1 MHDLFSIPVLVLA
14 ASSGGDM
21 NQVSEG
27 VVVDDDVNNYFNES
41 DPVIY
46 IPVVIN
52 HSPSKNG
59 NTTSPLP
66 NPAPRTPAEMARH
79 NERLNMRRSHDAN
92 MRPKSREEDTARKLQ
107 QQSRIRSASAGRTS
121 HRPSPPDAVADP
133 VVGDKGSIHPSPAAL
148 ALLLNDNAKVI
159 ASGKRQATSQRQ
171 RQQRPP
177 PAPQLQRRSTD
188 ISELSMGSGR
198 KRVDPEEVNSQALL
212 RRHPELQ
219 GVQLPS
225 VVAPPPTTT
234 KSLKTAR
241 TTVSSPRGIEVRCK
255 SVEPPMKSASSSQKK
270 QPESKSTSLVMA
282 VKAPPSAS
290 LNNRTS
296 NADVVHSLKS
306 RRQRSKSMNA
316 RSNEEPVKSR
326 VYTPPPPRSRAIVTT
341 STKRVGK
348 VEFSNNNV
356 ITKTTTTR
364 PTSSNNLAASS
375 ARLARRNAKV
385 PPPPPSSRRKQ
396 SSSRTSEKEK
406 EMNGE
411 PIMKSSSQML
421 FTKTMTTP
429 RRKNSNASSSTSKDH
444 HRIGSHVR
452 NLSNGGTVS
461 THPLTTGASSSRK
474 GIYNTSID
482 DIDDDNDDDD
492 DDIQPE
498 SVRKVIQH
506 KKRAAKRNSTKEYD
520 DDGSTI
526 IKPMKCIELSSDEK
540 SHASSIS
547 ACSTSVSSENNDTR
561 VSRRSRSKS
570 RSKKSNREVS
580 VVDGS
585 SNGDTG
591 EDGHGGRRTHSSKMI
606 KDKAL
611 SALTGAKDGALHVA
625 ALSRSA
631 MDGWGK
637 KGVSGRKWQSALFV

>member
-1 MHDLFSIPVLVLA
+1 
-14 ASSGGDM
+14 M

-79 NERLNMRRSHDAN
+79 NERLSMRRAHDAS
-92 MRPKSREEDTARKLQ
+92 MRPKSREEDTARKLLQ
-107 QQSRIRSASAGRTS
+107 QQPRIRSASAGRTS

-159 ASGKRQATSQRQ
+159 ASGKRQAPSQRQ

-177 PAPQLQRRSTD
+177 PATQLQRRSTD

-234 KSLKTAR
+234 KSSKTAR
-241 TTVSSPRGIEVRCK
+241 TTVSSPRGIEIRCK

-270 QPESKSTSLVMA
+270 QSESKSTSLVMA
-282 VKAPPSAS
+282 VKAPPPAS
-290 LNNRTS
+290 LNNPES
-296 NADVVHSLKS
+296 S
-306 RRQRSKSMNA
+306 
-316 RSNEEPVKSR
+316 VKNR
-326 VYTPPPPRSRAIVTT
+326 VYTPPPRSRAIVTA

-348 VEFSNNNV
+348 VEFSSNNNV

-411 PIMKSSSQML
+411 PIVKSSSQML
-421 FTKTMTTP
+421 FTKTMTIP
-429 RRKNSNASSSTSKDH
+429 RRKNSIAASSTSNDPQ
-444 HRIGSHVR
+444 RIGSHVR

-492 DDIQPE
+492 IQPE

-506 KKRAAKRNSTKEYD
+506 KKRASKRNSTKEYD
-520 DDGSTI
+520 DDGNTI

-561 VSRRSRSKS
+561 VSRRSRSK
-570 RSKKSNREVS
+570 KSNRDVS

-591 EDGHGGRRTHSSKMI
+591 EDGHGGRRTHSSKMM

-631 MDGWGK
+631 IDGWGK